1 MKLCTIFAVV
11 TGCSKGIGLSYAHE
25 LAKKRMNLMLI
36 ARKADLLNQIA
47 NDIKKQYGVQVE
59 VIVADFGLGS
69 SIYKRIEEVIAGMYN
84 TWQLRICIQSFVYVV
99 DWHVSRHPDK
109 I

>member
-25 LAKKRMNLMLI
+25 LAKKQMNLILI
-36 ARKADLLNQIA
+36 ARKVDLLNEIA

-84 TWQLRICIQSFVYVV
+84 T
-99 DWHVSRHPDK
+99 
-109 I
+109 